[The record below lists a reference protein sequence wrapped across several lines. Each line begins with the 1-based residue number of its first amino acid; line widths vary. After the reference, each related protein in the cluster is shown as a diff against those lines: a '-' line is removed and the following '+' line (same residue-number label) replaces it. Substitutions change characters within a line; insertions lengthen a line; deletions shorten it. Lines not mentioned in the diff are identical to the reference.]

1 MKKLL
6 LGSTALVVGGLMAA
20 PAMAADPIK
29 VGVGGYYTFY
39 AVANNTSSTYA
50 TNGSFQANKG
60 LFFQQEGE
68 IHFIGQ
74 TKLDNGTSV
83 GINVELEA
91 WNPNNIAASTTNVA
105 SIQPAN
111 PQIDEAFL
119 FAFGDWGRV
128 EFGSRDA
135 PSYRMYY
142 GSPSALIGYGAFAL
156 NQTIGNAL
164 ALASNKAYFH
174 TSVAANT
181 AAWQDTNRVNYFT
194 PRFQGL
200 QIGVGYTP
208 KINTPSGAGIL
219 GSTVLTSGPSGNSGF
234 SACGYAG
241 AVNIS
246 NCTTNDYS
254 WQDGFDIGANYLNK
268 FGDVTVAAYGS
279 FAQAA
284 FNSGY
289 RAFGASASQITGS
302 NLASWTMWAAGLQFG
317 YKGITVG
324 GSIGYDNQGMGANY
338 YTGTDNAT
346 RFASAGIMYETGPW
360 QVSFLWMG
368 AVNSNGNGSGTVQTI
383 ASGTNVATLNTSSNA
398 SVPLSGTPGVN
409 STAFSGPNALLFGA
423 ETANKF
429 ELGANYAL
437 GPGVKLTGGALINN
451 QSGPSNAVTGN
462 TWAIL
467 MGMDVRF

>member
-6 LGSTALVVGGLMAA
+6 LGSTALVVGGVMAA

-29 VGVGGYYTFY
+29 IGVGGYYTFY
-39 AVANNTSSTYA
+39 AVANNTSATYA
-50 TNGSFQANKG
+50 TNGSIAANKG

-83 GINVELEA
+83 GVNVELEA
-91 WNPNNIAASTTNVA
+91 WNPNNIQASPTNVA
-105 SIQPAN
+105 YIQSAN

-119 FAFGDWGRV
+119 FAFGNWGRV
-128 EFGSRDA
+128 ELGSRDA
-135 PSYRMYY
+135 ASYRMYY
-142 GSPSALIGYGAFAL
+142 GAPSALIGYGAIQH
-156 NQTIGNAL
+156 NHNVGNAI
-164 ALASNKAYFH
+164 AFSSNKAAFH
-174 TSVAANT
+174 TTTQTNT
-181 AAWQDTNRVNYFT
+181 AAWQDTQRINYFT
-194 PRFQGL
+194 PRFQGF

-208 KINTPSGAGIL
+208 KINFPQGGGIL
-219 GSTVLTSGPSGNSGF
+219 GSTLLLSGPLNNSGF

-246 NCTTNDYS
+246 NCTVNDYS
-254 WQDGFDIGANYLNK
+254 WQDGFDIGVNYLNK

-279 FAQAA
+279 YAYAA
-284 FNSGY
+284 FSPGY
-289 RAFGASASQITGS
+289 NTYALSASQITGG
-302 NLASWTMWAAGLQFG
+302 NLAAWQMWAAGLQFG
-317 YKGITVG
+317 YKGITLG
-324 GSIGYDNQGMGANY
+324 GSIGYDNQGMGSNY
-338 YTGTDNAT
+338 YTGVDNAT
-346 RFASAGIMYETGPW
+346 RFASAGVMYETGPW
-360 QVSFLWMG
+360 QMSFQWQG
-368 AVNSNGNGSGTVQTI
+368 AVNSNGNGSGTVQSI
-383 ASGTNVATLNTSSNA
+383 GSGTGLAILNTSPNTA
-398 SVPLSGTPGVN
+398 VPQSGIPGVN

-429 ELGANYAL
+429 EIGANYAL

-467 MGMDVRF
+467 MGMDLRF